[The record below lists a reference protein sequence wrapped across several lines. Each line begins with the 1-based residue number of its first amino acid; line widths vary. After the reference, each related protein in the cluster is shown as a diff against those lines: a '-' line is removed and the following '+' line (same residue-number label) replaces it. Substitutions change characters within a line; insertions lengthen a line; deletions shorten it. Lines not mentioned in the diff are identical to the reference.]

1 MLNIRYDMFSENT
14 MTVTLRNYQHPK
26 DYQRVSE
33 FLISNHETGNLDGNW
48 LEPAWEYMHFHPA
61 LQSEYLSKIGIWEKN
76 GQIVAVV
83 HYEGNLGEAFF
94 QFQPAY
100 RHLREEMLDY
110 AEKHLPGTSKKGER
124 KYLCAYVNDND
135 PEFLAVMRKRGYQ
148 KDAEATRPLYRSEIP
163 APFPPIPLT
172 EGFRL
177 TSLADECDW
186 AKVHQVM
193 WRGFDHGDNVPM
205 TEEEF
210 DDRRKMF
217 DTPKARRE
225 LKIAV
230 AAPNGEFAAFCGMF
244 FDESGKFAYVE
255 PVATDPRYR
264 RLGLG
269 RAAVLEGIRR
279 CGLLGATIA
288 YVGSDQ
294 PFYQSLGF
302 KKVYNSEG
310 WVRDFAGGAT

>member
-1 MLNIRYDMFSENT
+1 MSISFH
-14 MTVTLRNYQHPK
+14 NYQHPE
-26 DYQRVSE
+26 DYQRISD
-33 FLISNHETGNLDGNW
+33 FLIANHQPGNLDGNW
-48 LEPAWEYMHFHPA
+48 LEPAWEYMHYHPA
-61 LQSEYLSKIGIWEKN
+61 LQPEHLSKNGIWEEG

-83 HYEGNLGEAFF
+83 HYENGPGEAFF
-94 QFQPAY
+94 QFHPDY
-100 RHLREEMLDY
+100 RHLRKEMLNY
-110 AEKHLPGTSKKGER
+110 AEKNLAGTSR
-124 KYLCAYVNDND
+124 KDGRTYLCAYINDNA
-135 PEFLAVMRKRGYQ
+135 PEFQAVVQARGYQ
-148 KDAEATRPLYRSEIP
+148 KDNDFTRPLYRFDIP
-163 APFPPIPLT
+163 AQFPNIPLP

-177 TSLADECDW
+177 TSLAEECDW

-193 WRGFDHGDNVPM
+193 WRGFGHGDDVPM
-205 TEEEF
+205 SDEEF

-217 DTPKARRE
+217 DTPKARRD

-244 FDESGKFAYVE
+244 FDENGKFGYVE

-302 KKVYNSEG
+302 TKVFNSEC
-310 WVRDFAGGAT
+310 WVKYFAE